1 MKIAYRKS
9 PAKRLIR
16 MQPKRA
22 KAIREALEAVA
33 EDPASSHANLKP
45 LKGLENGFRL
55 RIGDW
60 RASFILDLEADV
72 MDVFE
77 IEPRGGA
84 YRW

>member
-1 MKIAYRKS
+1 MEIAYRKT
-9 PAKRLIR
+9 AMKRLLR

-22 KAIREALEAVA
+22 NLIRKALEAVA
-33 EDPASSHANLKP
+33 AEPSGSHSNLKP
-45 LKGLENGFRL
+45 LTGVPGGFRI

-60 RASFILDLEADV
+60 RISFLLDFDAERI
-72 MDVFE
+72 DVFE

>member
-1 MKIAYRKS
+1 MKITYRKT

-22 KAIREALEAVA
+22 KAIMEALEAVA
-33 EDPASSHANLKP
+33 GDPTGSYANLKP
-45 LKGLENGFRL
+45 LKGLDNGFRL

-60 RASFILDLEADV
+60 RASFILSLEADV